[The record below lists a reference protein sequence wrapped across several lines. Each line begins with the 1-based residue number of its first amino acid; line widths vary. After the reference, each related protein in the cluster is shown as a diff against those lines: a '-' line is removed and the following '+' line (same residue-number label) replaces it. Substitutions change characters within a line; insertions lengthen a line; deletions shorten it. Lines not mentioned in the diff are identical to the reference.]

1 MYQTPLLWDISSVGG
16 DVDSRMSDKETKVE
30 ELKCLIDSFVDER
43 DWKQF
48 HSPKNLAMSLSIEVA
63 ELMEL
68 FQWLTLDQARDVM
81 KAGNIRENAIDEIA
95 DILIYTLAFCNRN
108 NIDIADAVK
117 KKMEKNIQKYPAD
130 KFKGHF

>member
-1 MYQTPLLWDISSVGG
+1 
-16 DVDSRMSDKETKVE
+16 MSDNITTIE
-30 ELKCLIDSFVDER
+30 ELKLIVESFVDER

-48 HSPKNLAMSLSIEVA
+48 HSPKNLAMSISIEVA

-68 FQWLTLDQARDVM
+68 FQWLSLDQARDVM

-108 NIDIADAVK
+108 NIDIADALK
-117 KKMEKNIQKYPAD
+117 KKMEKNTRKYPAE

>member
-1 MYQTPLLWDISSVGG
+1 
-16 DVDSRMSDKETKVE
+16 MSDNKTTIN
-30 ELKCLIDSFVDER
+30 ELKSIVESFVDER

-48 HSPKNLAMSLSIEVA
+48 HSPKNLAMSLSVEAA

-68 FQWLTLDQARDVM
+68 FQWLSLDQAREVM
-81 KAGNIRENAIDEIA
+81 KAGETRQNAIAEIA

-108 NIDIADAVK
+108 NIDITDAVK

>member
-1 MYQTPLLWDISSVGG
+1 
-16 DVDSRMSDKETKVE
+16 MSDNKTTID
-30 ELKCLIDSFVDER
+30 ELKLIVESFVDER

-48 HSPKNLAMSLSIEVA
+48 HSPKNLAISLSVEVA

-68 FQWLTLDQARDVM
+68 FQWLSLDQAREVITASD
-81 KAGNIRENAIDEIA
+81 IR
-95 DILIYTLAFCNRN
+95 
-108 NIDIADAVK
+108 

>member
-1 MYQTPLLWDISSVGG
+1 M
-16 DVDSRMSDKETKVE
+16 MSDNKTTIN
-30 ELKCLIDSFVDER
+30 ELKSIVESFVDER

-48 HSPKNLAMSLSIEVA
+48 HSPKNLAMSLSVEAA

-68 FQWLTLDQARDVM
+68 FQWLSLDQAREVM
-81 KAGNIRENAIDEIA
+81 KAGETRENAIGEIA

-108 NIDIADAVK
+108 NIDITDAVK
-117 KKMEKNIQKYPAD
+117 KKMEKNIQKYPVD

>member
-1 MYQTPLLWDISSVGG
+1 MFSSVSEYLNEILSGL
-16 DVDSRMSDKETKVE
+16 SALLNNPETTIE
-30 ELKCLIDSFVDER
+30 ELKLIVDSFVDER

-81 KAGNIRENAIDEIA
+81 KAGDIRENAIDEIA

>member
-1 MYQTPLLWDISSVGG
+1 
-16 DVDSRMSDKETKVE
+16 MSDNKTTIH
-30 ELKCLIDSFVDER
+30 ELKIIVESFVDER
-43 DWKQF
+43 EWKQF

-68 FQWLTLDQARDVM
+68 FQWLSLDQAQDVM
-81 KAGNIRENAIDEIA
+81 RAGDNRENAIDEIA

-117 KKMEKNIQKYPAD
+117 NKMEKNIQKYPAD

>member
-1 MYQTPLLWDISSVGG
+1 
-16 DVDSRMSDKETKVE
+16 MSDNKTTID
-30 ELKCLIDSFVDER
+30 ELKLIVESFVDER

-48 HSPKNLAMSLSIEVA
+48 HSPKNLAMSLAVEVA

-68 FQWLTLDQARDVM
+68 FQWLSLDQAREVM
-81 KAGNIRENAIDEIA
+81 TASDIRKNAIDEIA
-95 DILIYTLAFCNRN
+95 DIVIYTLAFCNRN
-108 NIDIADAVK
+108 NIDIADSIR

>member
-1 MYQTPLLWDISSVGG
+1 
-16 DVDSRMSDKETKVE
+16 MSDNKTTIE
-30 ELKCLIDSFVDER
+30 ELKLIVDSFVDER

-81 KAGNIRENAIDEIA
+81 ETGDIRENAIDEIA

-108 NIDIADAVK
+108 NIDIADAVM
-117 KKMEKNIQKYPAD
+117 KKMEKNIQKYTAD

>member
-1 MYQTPLLWDISSVGG
+1 
-16 DVDSRMSDKETKVE
+16 MSDNKTTIN
-30 ELKCLIDSFVDER
+30 ELKSIVESFVDER

-48 HSPKNLAMSLSIEVA
+48 HSPKNLAMSLSVEVA

-68 FQWLTLDQARDVM
+68 FQWLSLDQAREAM
-81 KAGNIRENAIDEIA
+81 KAGETRENAIAKIA

-108 NIDIADAVK
+108 NIDITDAVK

>member
-1 MYQTPLLWDISSVGG
+1 
-16 DVDSRMSDKETKVE
+16 MSDSVTTIE
-30 ELKCLIDSFVDER
+30 ELKLIVESFVDER

-68 FQWLTLDQARDVM
+68 FQWLSLDQAQDVM
-81 KAGNIRENAIDEIA
+81 RAGDNRENAIDEIA

-117 KKMEKNIQKYPAD
+117 NKMEKNIQKYPTD

>member
-1 MYQTPLLWDISSVGG
+1 
-16 DVDSRMSDKETKVE
+16 MSDNKTTID
-30 ELKCLIDSFVDER
+30 ELKLIVESFVDER

-48 HSPKNLAMSLSIEVA
+48 HSPKNLAMSLAVEVA

-68 FQWLTLDQARDVM
+68 FQWLSLDQAREVM
-81 KAGNIRENAIDEIA
+81 TASDIRKNAIDEID
-95 DILIYTLAFCNRN
+95 DIVIYTLAFCNRN
-108 NIDIADAVK
+108 NIDIADSIR

>member
-1 MYQTPLLWDISSVGG
+1 
-16 DVDSRMSDKETKVE
+16 
-30 ELKCLIDSFVDER
+30 
-43 DWKQF
+43 
-48 HSPKNLAMSLSIEVA
+48 
-63 ELMEL
+63 
-68 FQWLTLDQARDVM
+68 M
-81 KAGNIRENAIDEIA
+81 KAGETRENAIGEIA

>member
-1 MYQTPLLWDISSVGG
+1 
-16 DVDSRMSDKETKVE
+16 MSDNKTTIN
-30 ELKCLIDSFVDER
+30 ELKSIVESFVDER

-48 HSPKNLAMSLSIEVA
+48 HSPKNLAMSLSVEAA

-68 FQWLTLDQARDVM
+68 FQWLSLDQAREVM
-81 KAGNIRENAIDEIA
+81 KAGETRQIAIAEIA

-108 NIDIADAVK
+108 NIDITDAVK
-117 KKMEKNIQKYPAD
+117 KKMEKNIQKYPVD

>member
-1 MYQTPLLWDISSVGG
+1 MP
-16 DVDSRMSDKETKVE
+16 DSKTTLN
-30 ELKCLIDSFVDER
+30 ELKSIVESFVDER

-48 HSPKNLAMSLSIEVA
+48 HSPKNLSMALSVEAA

-68 FQWLTLDQARDVM
+68 FQWLSLDQAQEAM
-81 KAGNIRENAIDEIA
+81 KAGNKRENAIDEIA

-108 NIDIADAVK
+108 NIDITDAVK
-117 KKMEKNIQKYPAD
+117 NKMEQNIQKYPTD